1 MYFLLCFCHVKISE
15 TQHRQ
20 YRKEWSKGDGH
31 KHTHTQTHTHT
42 HTHTKTHTH
51 TTQQQHNQTHRHT
64 THTHKHEYRSK
75 ARGMPRDMQSHDV
88 VIDTHHSEPLTAQ
101 RKSIT
106 SLCLTRHVSNAHRM
120 ALGRTLTHL
129 HTHEHLN

>member
-1 MYFLLCFCHVKISE
+1 MICLNQSHSK
-15 TQHRQ
+15 
-20 YRKEWSKGDGH
+20 KEPKTTKWHDGVTMDASNKQIPLQSDSDRLH
-31 KHTHTQTHTHT
+31 ELDTHTHTHTRHTHHTTHTHT
-42 HTHTKTHTH
+42 HTHRPKT
-51 TTQQQHNQTHRHT
+51 
-64 THTHKHEYRSK
+64 
-75 ARGMPRDMQSHDV
+75 RGMPRDMQSHDV